1 MPNYPSSFISGVA
14 PGERSV
20 DNIADFREIKDVV
33 AANGEPDLSDPTDVL
48 ADFETLRAAVV
59 TLLGDVD
66 TSISACSSGEKDYIV
81 NVLGLSFNAIT
92 YKLRSLAFDVN
103 RLIDDVDLI
112 NSKGVL
118 GTSRYPSGQNRGY

>member
-1 MPNYPSSFISGVA
+1 MA

-20 DNIADFREIKDVV
+20 DNIGDYREIKDVV

-66 TSISACSSGEKDYIV
+66 TSIDACSSAEKDYIV

-92 YKLRSLAFDVN
+92 SKLRSLAFDVN
-103 RLIDDVDLI
+103 RLIDDIDLI
-112 NSKGVL
+112 NTNGVL